1 MTACW
6 KSALASGRERT
17 RSVVD
22 SYLLDTSAVM
32 TYLEDEDGS
41 DRIEEIVTT
50 QRTLLPFVAALEVH
64 YITIQ
69 EQGAVVAE
77 ERLAA
82 LKALP
87 LVWLNT
93 VDEATL
99 IAAARFRQLTGS
111 PLLTRSWPGSRSPR
125 APSWCTKTPNLTH
138 WSAKCARSVCPTSP
152 GRRHLSGDE

>member
-1 MTACW
+1 
-6 KSALASGRERT
+6 
-17 RSVVD
+17 
-22 SYLLDTSAVM
+22 M

-41 DRIEEIVTT
+41 DRIEEILTT

-69 EQGAVVAE
+69 ERGAVVAE

-99 IAAARFRQLTGS
+99 VAASQFKAAHRLSFADALVAGFAIAQGAILVHKDPEFEALIGEVRQERL
-111 PLLTRSWPGSRSPR
+111 PYKPR
-125 APSWCTKTPNLTH
+125 GTAP
-138 WSAKCARSVCPTSP
+138 
-152 GRRHLSGDE
+152 